1 MARLDRHFALTNR
14 VAVVTGGAGGLG
26 FGMAQALADA
36 GADIAILDVDKARAE
51 SAAERI
57 RALGSKAIALAAD
70 VSDVAQVEQA
80 SAEAIESLGKVDI
93 LVCSAGVSLRKS
105 ALETTEE
112 DFDHLMDVNVKG
124 LFFCNQ
130 VIGRHMI
137 GRKSGSIINISSQG
151 AFSALDG
158 RPVYC
163 GSKAAVSQISKTL
176 AVDWIEFGVR
186 VNAIAPGLM
195 VTPLIEAAPFYR
207 EEGRI
212 QRCLDRIPAGRLGNP
227 DDLAGVAIFLASD
240 ASRYVVGQTI
250 IVDGGWTIY

>member
-1 MARLDRHFALTNR
+1 MVRLEKHFDLTNR
-14 VAVVTGGAGGLG
+14 VALVTGGAGGLG

-36 GADIAILDVDKARAE
+36 GADIAILDIDQTRADT
-51 SAAERI
+51 AADQI
-57 RALGSKAIALAAD
+57 RASGNRVIGVAAD
-70 VSDVAQVEQA
+70 VSDVAEIEQA
-80 SAEAIESLGKVDI
+80 SAAVVQALGHVDI
-93 LVCSAGVSLRKS
+93 LVCSAGISLRKP
-105 ALETTEE
+105 ALETTAD
-112 DFDHLMDVNVKG
+112 DFDHLMNVNVRG

-137 GRKSGSIINISSQG
+137 AKKSGSIINISSQG

-176 AVDWIEFGVR
+176 AVDWIGHGVR

-195 VTPLIEAAPFYR
+195 VTPLMDAPFYR

-212 QRCLDRIPAGRLGNP
+212 QRCLNRIPAGRLGSP
-227 DDLAGVAIFLASD
+227 DDLAGITIFLASD
-240 ASRYVVGQTI
+240 SSRYVVGQTI